1 MGRAEEAEAELSEV
15 VAGLTAACGDDNPV
29 TLRYR
34 AWHGVL
40 LHDLGQ
46 LDLAKAELSAAVEAL
61 TRVLGADHPS
71 TLRHRGHVA
80 DLLHDLGGTGEADH
94 NA

>member
-1 MGRAEEAEAELSEV
+1 VSTL
-15 VAGLTAACGDDNPV
+15 V
-29 TLRYR
+29 TWARPLPPDESRMK
-34 AWHGVL
+34 GL

-71 TLRHRGHVA
+71 TLRHRGHLA
-80 DLLHDLGGTGEADH
+80 DLLRDLGGTGEADH